1 MREVAAKGAPSRFR
15 TLLVFAILLFVG
27 AKIGGLEWSW
37 WWLLLFVPLSYAAHW
52 LDIVLFGRK
61 PKTEKQVEA
70 AIKVASKIE
79 FDMRV
84 VERLAVVAA
93 ALPRQALEALALLLE
108 DAEPWN
114 IYAWRESIRYDT
126 AAQLFGVPV
135 RAPA

>member
-70 AIKVASKIE
+70 AIKVASIGVGADGIGLG
-79 FDMRV
+79 FSWL
-84 VERLAVVAA
+84 ERCVN
-93 ALPRQALEALALLLE
+93 RFFLL
-108 DAEPWN
+108 
-114 IYAWRESIRYDT
+114 
-126 AAQLFGVPV
+126 
-135 RAPA
+135 